1 MKNLLS
7 INDLSKNEIL
17 DLINLSIKIKK
28 NPSKYENKL
37 KNKTMFM
44 FFEKPSLRTRVSF
57 EVAMNQ
63 LGGSALNYDLS
74 NSPLNQG
81 KETIEDTAKVI
92 SKYCDLVVGRV
103 FDHNTLKN
111 FSQNSTIPVI
121 NALSNYEHPCQV
133 LGDLLTIKEKFN
145 TFNVKI
151 TYLGDANNNVTHS
164 LIFAA
169 NKLGFNMGIAC
180 PDKKEYLPKVKLGKV
195 KIYHNAEEAVKNSHI
210 LYTDSWMSYH
220 IPKKEKPKRIKDLKE
235 FQVTS
240 KLIKKADKDAIFM
253 HCLPALRGEE
263 VTSEVIDGRQS
274 IIFDQAENRLHVQK
288 SLILKLLKKI

>member
-7 INDLSKNEIL
+7 INDLSKKEIL
-17 DLINLSIKIKK
+17 DLINLAIKIKK

-44 FFEKPSLRTRVSF
+44 FFEKPSLRTRISF

-63 LGGSALNYDLS
+63 LGGSALNYDLA

-81 KETIEDTAKVI
+81 KENIEDTAKVI
-92 SKYCDLVVGRV
+92 SRYCDMVVGRV
-103 FDHNTLKN
+103 FDHNTLKK
-111 FSQNSTIPVI
+111 FSQNSTVPVI
-121 NALSNYEHPCQV
+121 NALSDLEHPCQV

-145 TFNVKI
+145 NFNIKL

-164 LIFAA
+164 LIFAS
-169 NKLGFNMGIAC
+169 NSINLNMNIAC
-180 PDKKEYLPKVKLGKV
+180 PNKKEYIPKVKLGKV
-195 KIYHNAEEAVKNSHI
+195 KIYHNSEEAVKNSQI

-220 IPKKEKPKRIKDLKE
+220 IPKEEKPKRIKDLKE
-235 FQVTS
+235 FQVTN
-240 KLIKKADKDAIFM
+240 KLMKKADKNAVFM

-263 VTSEVIDGRQS
+263 VTSEVIDGKQS
-274 IIFDQAENRLHVQK
+274 IIFDQAENRLYIQK
-288 SLILKLLKKI
+288 ALLLKLLS